1 MGGDEVF
8 QAGDSM
14 CRGAEHR
21 VRALPGSHHCDRGQA
36 PHCCCHRW
44 ATFYASSSVPSL
56 LRGFVISPC
65 EPRERQAYAHFAV
78 KVSSAWGGYLDLHSR
93 SASPAPACLRLTP
106 ARALAGL
113 PLLRVLVV
121 TLPPCPVLPL
131 MWLRGLPEGSGFR
144 GQQAHWVRILKFP
157 TSNSQTA
164 GSPKP
169 YFASAS
175 CPWRSALFQQ
185 TPQLGSG
192 PRSIQLRGSAPL
204 SLGQDCITHKAQQCL
219 PQGAERPSA
228 PGGVGG
234 VPPASGWR
242 VASFCCGQRQRGP
255 LSSAWPLG
263 QLLALRAGG
272 PVQLG
277 GQEVSRLGH
286 PHSAGGAHGTRPRG
300 FPGAAAQPFSSMESR
315 PGSAFLESP

>member
-1 MGGDEVF
+1 M
-8 QAGDSM
+8 
-14 CRGAEHR
+14 
-21 VRALPGSHHCDRGQA
+21 
-36 PHCCCHRW
+36 
-44 ATFYASSSVPSL
+44 
-56 LRGFVISPC
+56 
-65 EPRERQAYAHFAV
+65 
-78 KVSSAWGGYLDLHSR
+78 HSR
-93 SASPAPACLRLTP
+93 SASPAPAYLRLTP

-113 PLLRVLVV
+113 LLLRVLVV
-121 TLPPCPVLPL
+121 TLPPCPVLSL
-131 MWLRGLPEGSGFR
+131 MRLRGLPEGSGSR
-144 GQQAHWVRILKFP
+144 GQQAHWARILSSRPLIRKQLEAQNHTLP
-157 TSNSQTA
+157 
-164 GSPKP
+164 
-169 YFASAS
+169 SAS

-192 PRSIQLRGSAPL
+192 PRSIELRRSAPL

-228 PGGVGG
+228 PGGVRG

-242 VASFCCGQRQRGP
+242 VASFCCGQTQRGL

-286 PHSAGGAHGTRPRG
+286 PHSAGEAHGTRPHG

-315 PGSAFLESP
+315 PGYAFLESP